1 MKIRPIALH
10 SQSRERIKVLTS
22 FPPKKMTKKIDTV
35 EASLRKEVEDK
46 DGIEHFLVGSMVR
59 FKKIL
64 KNETQ

>member
-1 MKIRPIALH
+1 
-10 SQSRERIKVLTS
+10 
-22 FPPKKMTKKIDTV
+22 MTKKIDTV